1 MDLNKRIRLLINLT
15 DTNQKQFA
23 EIAEV
28 GPSAI
33 SQILSGEN
41 KNLASKTARKISDK
55 LSLSYEWV
63 KDGKGEA
70 PVVAM
75 LSPPVRKD
83 LHQLRKEYRGRAHG
97 TISDD
102 DIIDAELITTEIS
115 GGSQEN
121 IRSIKFDNDSMEPTI
136 LKCAVC
142 GVDTDDNILV
152 DNKIYLIKFPNIGE
166 TIRRLQIKSNG
177 VLVVADNKNVEPEL
191 LPVEVI
197 ESGVIL
203 GRVRWI
209 HNKV

>member
-1 MDLNKRIRLLINLT
+1 MVFNMEQSQRLREVRKILDKTQAEFGKQIGKGRTTIINW
-15 DTNQKQFA
+15 
-23 EIAEV
+23 ER
-28 GPSAI
+28 
-33 SQILSGEN
+33 SGEIPDDMFTVMEN
-41 KNLASKTARKISDK
+41 VYGIST
-55 LSLSYEWV
+55 EWL
-63 KDGKGEA
+63 KAGDGKMFDVV
-70 PVVAM
+70 PVH
-75 LSPPVRKD
+75 STE
-83 LHQLRKEYRGRAHG
+83 HLRKEYKGRAHG

-102 DIIDAELITTEIS
+102 DIIDADLISTEIS